1 MRKARSFGS
10 GHVRNKPGDFLLS
23 HTVAC
28 AVPSGLR
35 SLTSVF
41 GMGTGGSSSLG
52 SPRTGDPRS
61 AISFPLRNL
70 PRADSG
76 QLIAESELNI
86 DGPCSERWRRRICVR
101 SRDYGQAERAISN
114 SQLNA
119 LLRLHIRPINVIV
132 FHGSSGRSHLGE
144 GFVLICIQHL
154 S

>member
-1 MRKARSFGS
+1 MQEEVELGGMVGRLGFGLGMKKAQSLGDWAFEI
-10 GHVRNKPGDFLLS
+10 KPGDFLLS

-70 PRADSG
+70 PSG
-76 QLIAESELNI
+76 
-86 DGPCSERWRRRICVR
+86 
-101 SRDYGQAERAISN
+101 
-114 SQLNA
+114 
-119 LLRLHIRPINVIV
+119 
-132 FHGSSGRSHLGE
+132 
-144 GFVLICIQHL
+144 
-154 S
+154 